1 MISKLVKST
10 GTTIKSGRTAT
21 RCTSI
26 PVCRIQMTLIGSLVV
41 YEVQS
46 RMMSEFIFKG
56 GTATI
61 L

>member
-10 GTTIKSGRTAT
+10 GITIKSGRTAT
-21 RCTSI
+21 KCTSM
-26 PVCRIQMTLIGSLVV
+26 PFWWIQMTLIGSFVV

-46 RMMSEFIFKG
+46 RMMSEFILKG
-56 GTATI
+56 GTTTI